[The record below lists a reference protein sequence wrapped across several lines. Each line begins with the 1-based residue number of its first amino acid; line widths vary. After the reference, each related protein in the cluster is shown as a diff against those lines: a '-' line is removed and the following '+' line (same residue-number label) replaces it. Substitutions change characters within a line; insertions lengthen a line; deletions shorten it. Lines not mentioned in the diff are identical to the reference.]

1 MKKNDL
7 IKDFLEL
14 NRDQK
19 ISDCVKDINTL
30 LDLQKKIIEEKYKN
44 KKMNLMQKIFGHKK
58 DKVPPKNLEETLKI
72 GKFSEEEI
80 LRFKIIRIEILLN
93 KAKLELKEFLKPKK
107 KK

>member
-1 MKKNDL
+1 
-7 IKDFLEL
+7 
-14 NRDQK
+14 
-19 ISDCVKDINTL
+19 

-44 KKMNLMQKIFGHKK
+44 KKMNLIQKIFGVKK
-58 DKVPPKNLEETLKI
+58 EKIPSKDLEEILKI
-72 GKFSEEEI
+72 GLFSEEET